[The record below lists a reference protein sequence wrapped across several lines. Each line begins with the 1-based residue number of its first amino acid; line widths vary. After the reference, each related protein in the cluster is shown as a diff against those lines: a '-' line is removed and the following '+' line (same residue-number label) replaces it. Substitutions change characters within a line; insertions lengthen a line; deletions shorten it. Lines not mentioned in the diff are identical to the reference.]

1 MANHLYFEQMKTIE
15 VVAGI
20 IVNSDNDIFC
30 VQRGEN
36 SKEYISKKW
45 EFPGGK
51 IESGESKEEALI
63 RELSEELEIV
73 VQDLS
78 FLITVN
84 HEYPDFRLVMHAFK
98 CKIKDQ
104 KKPVLKEHLA
114 SEWLSSEELDK
125 LDWAAADIPIVG
137 VLK

>member
-1 MANHLYFEQMKTIE
+1 MVNHLYFEQMKTIE
-15 VVAGI
+15 VVAGV
-20 IVNSDNDIFC
+20 IVNCDNDIFC

-51 IESGESKEEALI
+51 VEPGESKEEALI
-63 RELSEELEIV
+63 RELREELEIV

-84 HEYPDFRLVMHAFK
+84 HVYPDFRLVMHAFK

-104 KKPVLKEHLA
+104 KNPVLKEHLA
-114 SEWLSSEELDK
+114 SEWLSSEELDQ